1 MITIQRPG
9 QTNLEIEFI
18 LIDFE
23 GTLASDRRVHPKAKD
38 KINLLSK
45 RTKIYI
51 LVNPPIPPFNK
62 GGEGGILAKEEKER
76 VEEALRKVKA
86 EIKYLTQGESS
97 QSKLDL
103 LRRLGP
109 SKTVAIGN
117 GADDV
122 SMIEEAGLGICVFG
136 KEGTF
141 SEAMK
146 KANVV
151 FMNILDALDFLL
163 KPLRQKATLG
173 K

>member
-1 MITIQRPG
+1 MISIERTG
-9 QTNLEIEFI
+9 QSNLEIECI

-51 LVNPPIPPFNK
+51 LT
-62 GGEGGILAKEEKER
+62 KEEKEYA
-76 VEEALRKVKA
+76 EEVLKKVKA
-86 EIKYLTQGESS
+86 EIIYLTGGESS
-97 QSKLDL
+97 QKKLEL
-103 LRRLGP
+103 LRQLGA
-109 SKTVAIGN
+109 SRTVAIGN
-117 GADDV
+117 GVDDV
-122 SMIEEAGLGICVFG
+122 PMIEEAGLGVCVLG

-146 KANVV
+146 KADVV